1 MSDEEDETDY
11 LLDDA
16 LLITDAEIEIPST
29 SAQQG
34 TSGNDGSATTSA
46 IDVIFNKYTVD
57 KTLTLQYLSGELGYY
72 LIYCMLGNF
81 SCIFFRFQRI
91 ISGVPLVSNG

>member
-29 SAQQG
+29 SAQQE

-46 IDVIFNKYTVD
+46 MDVIFNKYTVD

-72 LIYCMLGNF
+72 LT
-81 SCIFFRFQRI
+81 
-91 ISGVPLVSNG
+91 